1 VVLRVVRTTAVL
13 LVLVAVA
20 ALAVALTRPFGP
32 VDADVATVAARVPC
46 RASARACVRLSTN
59 QAWLLRNGRVVLG
72 PVTISHG
79 KAGYRTP
86 PGVFRVSFKDIDHYS
101 SIFHNAPM
109 PYSVFFNG
117 GIAFHAG
124 NTSQRSHG
132 CVRLSRTAARAFYNG
147 LRPGDVV
154 QVVR

>member
-1 VVLRVVRTTAVL
+1 VLLRVVRTTAVL

-20 ALAVALTRPFGP
+20 ALAVALTRQPT
-32 VDADVATVAARVPC
+32 VETDVATVAARVPC

-59 QAWLLRNGRVVLG
+59 QAWLLRNGRVILG

-79 KAGYRTP
+79 KAGFRTP
-86 PGVFRVSFKDIDHYS
+86 PGVFRVSFKDIDHRS
-101 SIFHNAPM
+101 SIFHGAPM

-124 NTSQRSHG
+124 NTGQKSHG
-132 CVRLSRTAARAFYNG
+132 CVRLNRAAARTFYNT

-154 QVVR
+154 QVVP

>member
-13 LVLVAVA
+13 LVLVAAA
-20 ALAVALTRPFGP
+20 ALAVALTRPSAP
-32 VDADVATVAARVPC
+32 VDTDVASVAARVPC

-79 KAGYRTP
+79 KPGYRTP
-86 PGVFRVSFKDIDHYS
+86 AGVFRVSFKNIDHVS
-101 SIFHNAPM
+101 SIYHSPM
-109 PYSVFFNG
+109 PYSVFFNR

-124 NTSQRSHG
+124 NTAQRSHG
-132 CVRLSRTAARAFYNG
+132 CVRLSRKAARAFYYG

>member
-20 ALAVALTRPFGP
+20 ALAVALTRQST
-32 VDADVATVAARVPC
+32 VETDVATVAARVPC

-72 PVTISHG
+72 PVTVSHG

-86 PGVFRVSFKDIDHYS
+86 PGVFRVSFKDIDHVS
-101 SIFHNAPM
+101 SIFGAPM

-124 NTSQRSHG
+124 NTRQKSHG
-132 CVRLSRTAARAFYNG
+132 CVRLSRSAAQAFYNT
-147 LRPGDVV
+147 LRSGDIV
-154 QVVR
+154 QVVP